1 MSDNL
6 GFALA
11 IVFAFMVPA
20 AMTSYAAYWAFSIR
34 RSLVG
39 RVYRNHALWLGTL
52 CALVVAQNLSNNSI
66 NSILNIVNEIGIF
79 IIFPVLFAFI
89 DTSVR
94 VARRSDPLLRSVL
107 RWEKLRVVVWA
118 DLVALEVLLI
128 ASVANQP
135 FAYSDLGNL
144 LWYILVLPPFIVG
157 GSALLIGAKRSGDSV
172 LRGSLKWLGVV
183 LVLVFVNMLV
193 SLVVSNI
200 PDVSQFDSAYSYP
213 ALPGAAIGIVSA
225 YAFYRSA
232 HSLAPINRL
241 QAIEPATISTS

>member
-1 MSDNL
+1 
-6 GFALA
+6 
-11 IVFAFMVPA
+11 VPA
-20 AMTSYAAYWAFSIR
+20 AITSYAAYWAFSIR

-52 CALVVAQNLSNNSI
+52 CALVVAQGLSSNSI
-66 NSILNIVNEIGIF
+66 NPILNIVNEIGIF

-89 DTSVR
+89 DTTVR
-94 VARRSDPLLRSVL
+94 VARRSDPLLRSIL
-107 RWEKLRVVVWA
+107 RWEKFRVVVGA
-118 DLVALEVLLI
+118 DLVALEALII
-128 ASVANQP
+128 ASAANQA

-144 LWYILVLPPFIVG
+144 LWYILVFFPFIVG
-157 GSALLIGAKRSGDSV
+157 GSALLIGAKRSGDTI

-193 SLVVSNI
+193 SLVVSSI
-200 PDVSQFDSAYSYP
+200 PSVSQFDSIYSYP

-225 YAFYRSA
+225 YALYRSA

-241 QAIEPATISTS
+241 QAIEAVMISPS